1 MKNETDSNLAVAHSA
16 PLSVERPR
24 DEGVSGV
31 DINALLS
38 KAVEQGSA
46 MEVVKELRL
55 MQSEMMVW
63 RAKQSFERALAKF
76 QSECPV
82 IAKNK
87 AVLNKGGGSVRYH
100 YAPLDSILTQVQPI
114 LDKHGFSYKF
124 TTVTTANRVKV
135 ICELKCAGHSET
147 SEFESPIDPQAFMN
161 EQQKF
166 AAALTYAKRYAFCNA
181 LGILTGDEDVDG
193 ETRKPKPEGAGS
205 LGGAVDDRD
214 LKWKLVDFFRTK
226 FSIQGRAITDD
237 QKAKIT
243 QDLIDEAL
251 ITPEESLAS
260 LAGKRLADVVAA
272 LEKRGRN

>member
-1 MKNETDSNLAVAHSA
+1 MNEHNQSFAVQTASPAPPVRHSSE
-16 PLSVERPR
+16 PI
-24 DEGVSGV
+24 SGV

-63 RAKQSFERALAKF
+63 RAKQTFERALARF

-82 IAKNK
+82 IKKEK
-87 AVLNKGGGSVRYH
+87 AVMNKGGGSVRYH

-114 LDKHGFSYKF
+114 LDRHGFSYKF
-124 TTVTTANRVKV
+124 TTCTTANRVKV
-135 ICELKCAGHSET
+135 ICEVKCAGHSET

-181 LGILTGDEDVDG
+181 FGILTGDEDVDG
-193 ETRKPKPEGAGS
+193 ETRKPKAEGAS
-205 LGGAVDDRD
+205 SIGGAVDDRA
-214 LKWKLVDFFRTK
+214 LKRKLVDLTRDV
-226 FSIQGRAITDD
+226 SGITGYGLTETDKD
-237 QKAKIT
+237 NIT
-243 QDLIDEAL
+243 QHLIDECF
-251 ITPEESLAS
+251 ISPDETLAT
-260 LAGKRLADVVAA
+260 LAGKRLAEVVAK
-272 LEKRGRN
+272 LEAAK